1 MKLEIDG
8 TPKEIA
14 EFLMEAGARPE
25 SITDVVDERLKKIS
39 ADLAEEISHSH
50 SEFP

>member
-25 SITDVVDERLKKIS
+25 SINDVVDERLK
-39 ADLAEEISHSH
+39 EISEDLMKQMRYHS
-50 SEFP
+50 

>member
-14 EFLMEAGARPE
+14 EFLMEAGTRPE
-25 SITDVVDERLKKIS
+25 DIIDVVDERLKKIS
-39 ADLAEEISHSH
+39 ADLAKETLCASS
-50 SEFP
+50 S